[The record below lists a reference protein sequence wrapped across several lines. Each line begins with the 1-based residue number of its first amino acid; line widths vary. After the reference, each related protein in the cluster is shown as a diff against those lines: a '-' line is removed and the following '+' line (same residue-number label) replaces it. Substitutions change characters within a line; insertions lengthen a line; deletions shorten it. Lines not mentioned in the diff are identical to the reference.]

1 VEVEAMNLVLRLNR
15 TRSLLRMGGNS
26 HDTTPLS
33 LYNTIIVRRAFRVI
47 GAATQPRC
55 GKPR

>member
-15 TRSLLRMGGNS
+15 ARSPLRMRGNS
-26 HDTTPLS
+26 HDSTPLS
-33 LYNTIIVRRAFRVI
+33 LNNTIITRPALRVI